1 MVYKKLRDFYKF
13 RSHIKMG
20 NRHVARIHNSV
31 FFSRLATNTKV
42 RLFQIRGSEQDEKT
56 GLATDTLKPGVG
68 PRSDGTELG
77 LD

>member
-1 MVYKKLRDFYKF
+1 
-13 RSHIKMG
+13 MG
-20 NRHVARIHNSV
+20 NLQAARTHNSV

-42 RLFQIRGSEQDEKT
+42 RLFQIRGSAQDEKI
-56 GLATDTLKPGVG
+56 GLATDPLKAGVG